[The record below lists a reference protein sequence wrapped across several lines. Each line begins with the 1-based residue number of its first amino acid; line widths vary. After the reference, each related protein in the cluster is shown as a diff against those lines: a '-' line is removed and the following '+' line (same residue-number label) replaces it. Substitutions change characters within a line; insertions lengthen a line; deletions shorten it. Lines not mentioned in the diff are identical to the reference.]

1 MRAWQVLGQG
11 EPSAVLKLGDVD
23 VPEPGPGQLR
33 ARVIAAG
40 LGLPDVFMC
49 RGTYPLTP
57 PLPFTPGQEAV
68 GEVVAVGEGVSVP
81 LGTRVMGVTLFT
93 IGRGGFAEEALFDA
107 NNAFA
112 VPAGLPDAEA
122 AGFWIPHLTA
132 WTGLVERGQ
141 LRAGDWLVVLGA
153 AGSSGTAAIQLG
165 RALGGRVVAV
175 VSSEP
180 KAELC
185 RSLGAE
191 DVIHLGEGQIAEAIK
206 DATEGHGADVIY
218 DPVGGTIAEG
228 SSRAL
233 ARGGRLLLIGFAS
246 GAWPAI
252 DPHRLVWANA
262 SLVGVLAGGTRAVVD
277 DVHQRLSEL
286 IDAGELRSTVTQQA
300 PFEDLPEALERLAT
314 RDAVGK
320 SVLLVG

>member
-11 EPSAVLKLGDVD
+11 EPSSVLKLADVD
-23 VPEPGPGQLR
+23 LPEPGPGQLR

-68 GEVVAVGEGVSVP
+68 GEVVAVGDGVSVP
-81 LGTRVMGVTLFT
+81 VGTRVMGVTLFT
-93 IGRGGFAEEALFDA
+93 IGRGGFAEETLFDA
-107 NNAFA
+107 NNSFA

-141 LRAGDWLVVLGA
+141 IRPGEWLVVLGA

-165 RALGGRVVAV
+165 RALGARVVAV
-175 VSSEP
+175 VSSDA

-191 DVIHLGEGQIAEAIK
+191 DVIHLGEGHIADAIK

-228 SSRAL
+228 ASRAL

-246 GAWPAI
+246 GAWPVL

-262 SLVGVLAGGTRAVVD
+262 SMVGVLAGGTRDVVD
-277 DVHQRLSEL
+277 EVHRRLSEL
-286 IDAGELRSTVTQQA
+286 IDAGELRSTVTHQA
-300 PFEDLPEALERLAT
+300 AFEDLPEALETLAT
-314 RDAVGK
+314 RGAVGK
-320 SVLLVG
+320 SVLLVS